1 MVVPCIP
8 CAVAAAPSLGPP
20 LATLFGVGATAVV
33 ARRTLKGCKTQKN
46 KKNKDKKNK
55 DKKNNKDK
63 NKNKKNKGKS
73 KNKDKKSMVGGR
85 HTRRKRVKVEI
96 KDNSKNCCRCSYI
109 KKNGK
114 LFKIR
119 GQWPHCSYDTDNCCK
134 DKKSIVNWTKT
145 QQRKKDAKFKNI
157 INSVKDKSPKK
168 QSRRLT
174 RSGNRNT
181 KKTNKK

>member
-8 CAVAAAPSLGPP
+8 CAVAAAPALGPP
-20 LATLFGVGATAVV
+20 LATLLGVGATAVA
-33 ARRTLKGCKTQKN
+33 ARKIMKNSKTKKKKKKGKTSN
-46 KKNKDKKNK
+46 NKDKK
-55 DKKNNKDK
+55 
-63 NKNKKNKGKS
+63 S
-73 KNKDKKSMVGGR
+73 YKSMVGGR

-96 KDNSKNCCRCSYI
+96 KGNSKNCCRCAYI

-119 GQWPHCSYDTDNCCK
+119 GQWPHCSYDMDNCCK

-145 QQRKKDAKFKNI
+145 QQRKKDDKFKNI
-157 INSVKDKSPKK
+157 INSGKDKSPKK

-174 RSGNRNT
+174 RSGNRNH
-181 KKTNKK
+181 KKLL